1 MLRGLY
7 TAASGMIAEQRRH
20 DAVTNNIANLN
31 TPGYKSTNSVNRAF
45 PEMLLSAI
53 GGENAVQKPVGKLNT
68 GVFAEENLL
77 GMRQGDMME
86 TDRAQDLAI
95 VSDILVPGTTFDASG
110 KAVDANG
117 NVTFQPQAFFTVA
130 TPDGQQRYTRNGSFQ
145 TLADGTLVNGD
156 GLAVLGQNGQPIVLP
171 QSSWEDISVSSD
183 GHLVDKYTGAPL
195 AGNPQLMLT
204 KVNNPNDLIREGDSL
219 FRYAGQP
226 NGISQVQAGDRV
238 EVRQGYLERSNVDAT
253 QSMVDIMSALRA
265 YEANQ
270 KVVQFYDSSLDKAV
284 NEVGRV

>member
-20 DAVTNNIANLN
+20 DTVTNNIANLN
-31 TPGYKSTNSVNRAF
+31 TPGYKSNNTVNRAF

-53 GGENAVQKPVGKLNT
+53 GGEDAKQGSIGKLNT

-77 GMRQGDMME
+77 GMTQGDMME
-86 TDRAQDLAI
+86 TDRSQDMAI
-95 VSDILVPGTTFDASG
+95 VSDILVDGATFDASG
-110 KAVDANG
+110 KSVDANG
-117 NVTFQPQAFFTVA
+117 NVTFQPQAFFTVQ
-130 TPDGQQRYTRNGSFQ
+130 TPDGEQRYTRNGSFQ
-145 TLADGTLVNGD
+145 SAADGTLVNAD
-156 GLAVLGQNGQPIVLP
+156 GMKVLGADGQPIVVP
-171 QSSWEDISVSSD
+171 GSWDNVTVGSN
-183 GHLVDKYTGAPL
+183 GQLFDKSTGLPL

-204 KVNNPNDLIREGDSL
+204 RVNNPNDLVADGNSL

-226 NGISQVQAGDRV
+226 ADITQVQPGDRV
-238 EVRQGYLERSNVDAT
+238 EIRQGFLERSNVDAS

-270 KVVQFYDSSLDKAV
+270 KVIQYYDSSLDKAV
-284 NEVGRV
+284 NEVGKI